1 MQSKP
6 HGKGLAGFIFGLLL
20 ATFIIGVV
28 LYFLNNT
35 PSGIRQPEEPETEI
49 QPEILTPRQE
59 RRAEPE
65 PRPGDTAS
73 GSGRYALP
81 PGDITDKP
89 PVAAS
94 VPQQASTPAQRP
106 EDKPA
111 QTKPREPQRKPEPEA
126 KPTPEQILESGNVER
141 AREQARR
148 QRREAEAKAARE
160 AEAKAARE
168 AEAKAAREAEA
179 AEPRGSRS
187 NAEPR
192 GGNDRYIVQM
202 GSYNNPQAADT
213 QRAKLAML
221 GVNARVASSKRS
233 DGQTVYRIQSG
244 RLSRAE
250 AQALSDKLRGNGI
263 DTLTRQAD

>member
-1 MQSKP
+1 MPNKP
-6 HGKGLAGFIFGLLL
+6 HGQGLSGFIFGLLL
-20 ATFIIGVV
+20 ATLIIGVV

-35 PSGIRQPEEPETEI
+35 PSGIKQPEAPKTEI

-59 RRAEPE
+59 RQPE
-65 PRPGDTAS
+65 QRPSDTTVGS
-73 GSGRYALP
+73 DSGRYALP

-106 EDKPA
+106 EDKPEQDKPA
-111 QTKPREPQRKPEPEA
+111 QTKPREQQRKPEPEA

-160 AEAKAARE
+160 AEAKTAEQHAQRN
-168 AEAKAAREAEA
+168 AEAH
-179 AEPRGSRS
+179 S
-187 NAEPR
+187 
-192 GGNDRYIVQM
+192 GGNGRYIVQM

-221 GVNARVASSKRS
+221 GVNARVTSSKRS

-250 AQALSDKLRGNGI
+250 AQALSERLRGNGI

>member
-1 MQSKP
+1 MPNKP
-6 HGKGLAGFIFGLLL
+6 HGQGLSGFIFGLLL
-20 ATFIIGVV
+20 ATLIIGVV

-35 PSGIRQPEEPETEI
+35 PSGIKQPEAPKTEI

-59 RRAEPE
+59 RQPE
-65 PRPGDTAS
+65 QRPSDTTVGS
-73 GSGRYALP
+73 DSGRYALP

-94 VPQQASTPAQRP
+94 VPQQASTPAQRT

-111 QTKPREPQRKPEPEA
+111 QEDKPVQTKPREPQRKPEPEA

-160 AEAKAARE
+160 AEAKAAEQRAQRN
-168 AEAKAAREAEA
+168 AEAH
-179 AEPRGSRS
+179 S
-187 NAEPR
+187 
-192 GGNDRYIVQM
+192 GGNGRYIVQM
-202 GSYNNPQAADT
+202 GSYNNPEAADT

-250 AQALSDKLRGNGI
+250 AQALSEKLRGNGI

>member
-1 MQSKP
+1 MQTKP
-6 HGKGLAGFIFGLLL
+6 HGKGLSGFIFGLLL
-20 ATFIIGVV
+20 ATLIIGVV

-35 PSGIRQPEEPETEI
+35 PSGIKQPEAPKTEI

-59 RRAEPE
+59 RQPE
-65 PRPGDTAS
+65 QRPSDTTVGS
-73 GSGRYALP
+73 DSGRYALP

-106 EDKPA
+106 EEKPAQEDKPV
-111 QTKPREPQRKPEPEA
+111 QTKPREQQRKPEPEA

-160 AEAKAARE
+160 AEAKTAEQRAQRN
-168 AEAKAAREAEA
+168 AEAH
-179 AEPRGSRS
+179 S
-187 NAEPR
+187 
-192 GGNDRYIVQM
+192 GGNGRYIVQM
-202 GSYNNPQAADT
+202 GSYNNPEAADT

-221 GVNARVASSKRS
+221 GVNARVTSSKRS

-250 AQALSDKLRGNGI
+250 AQALSERLRGNGI

>member
-1 MQSKP
+1 MQNKP
-6 HGKGLAGFIFGLLL
+6 YGQGLSGFIFGLLL
-20 ATFIIGVV
+20 ATLIIGVV

-35 PSGIRQPEEPETEI
+35 PSGIKQPEAPKTEI

-59 RRAEPE
+59 RQPE
-65 PRPGDTAS
+65 QRPSDTTVGS
-73 GSGRYALP
+73 DSGRYALP

-106 EDKPA
+106 EEKPAQEDKPM
-111 QTKPREPQRKPEPEA
+111 QTKPREQQRKPEPEA

-160 AEAKAARE
+160 AEAKTAEQRAQRN
-168 AEAKAAREAEA
+168 AEAH
-179 AEPRGSRS
+179 S
-187 NAEPR
+187 
-192 GGNDRYIVQM
+192 GGNGRYIVQM

-221 GVNARVASSKRS
+221 GVNARVTSSKRS

-250 AQALSDKLRGNGI
+250 AQALSERLRGNGI

>member
-1 MQSKP
+1 MQNKP
-6 HGKGLAGFIFGLLL
+6 YGKGLSGFIFGLLL
-20 ATFIIGVV
+20 ATLIIGVV

-35 PSGIRQPEEPETEI
+35 PSGIKQPEAPKTEI

-59 RRAEPE
+59 RQPE
-65 PRPGDTAS
+65 QRPNDTTVGPDS
-73 GSGRYALP
+73 GHYTLP

-89 PVAAS
+89 PVSA
-94 VPQQASTPAQRP
+94 ASTPAQRQ
-106 EDKPA
+106 EEKPVQENKPV

-160 AEAKAARE
+160 AEAKAAEQRAQRN
-168 AEAKAAREAEA
+168 AEAH
-179 AEPRGSRS
+179 S
-187 NAEPR
+187 
-192 GGNDRYIVQM
+192 GGNGRYIVQM
-202 GSYNNPQAADT
+202 GSYNNPEAADT

>member
-1 MQSKP
+1 MPNKP
-6 HGKGLAGFIFGLLL
+6 HGQGLSGFIFGLLL
-20 ATFIIGVV
+20 ATLIIGVV

-35 PSGIRQPEEPETEI
+35 PSGIKQPEAPKTEI

-59 RRAEPE
+59 RQPE
-65 PRPGDTAS
+65 QRPSDTTVGS
-73 GSGRYALP
+73 DSGRYTLP

-106 EDKPA
+106 EEKSAQEDKPM
-111 QTKPREPQRKPEPEA
+111 QTKPREQQRKPEPEA

-160 AEAKAARE
+160 AEAKT
-168 AEAKAAREAEA
+168 AEQRAQR
-179 AEPRGSRS
+179 
-187 NAEPR
+187 NAE
-192 GGNDRYIVQM
+192 GGNGRYIVQM

-213 QRAKLAML
+213 QHAKLAML
-221 GVNARVASSKRS
+221 GVNARVTSSKRS

-250 AQALSDKLRGNGI
+250 AQALSERLRGNGI

>member
-1 MQSKP
+1 MPNKP
-6 HGKGLAGFIFGLLL
+6 HGQGLSGFIFGLLL
-20 ATFIIGVV
+20 ATLIIGVV

-35 PSGIRQPEEPETEI
+35 PSGIKQPEAPKTEI

-59 RRAEPE
+59 RQPE
-65 PRPGDTAS
+65 QHPSDTTVGSDS
-73 GSGRYALP
+73 GHYTLP

-89 PVAAS
+89 PVSAS
-94 VPQQASTPAQRP
+94 VPQQASTPAQRQEEKP
-106 EDKPA
+106 AQEDKPV

-160 AEAKAARE
+160 AEAKAAEQRAQRN
-168 AEAKAAREAEA
+168 AEAH
-179 AEPRGSRS
+179 S
-187 NAEPR
+187 
-192 GGNDRYIVQM
+192 GGNGRYIVQM

-221 GVNARVASSKRS
+221 GVNARVTSSKRS

-250 AQALSDKLRGNGI
+250 AQALSERLRGNGI
-263 DTLTRQAD
+263 DTLTRQTD

>member
-1 MQSKP
+1 MQNKP

-20 ATFIIGVV
+20 ATLIIGVV

-35 PSGIRQPEEPETEI
+35 PSGIKQPEAPKTEI

-59 RRAEPE
+59 RQPE
-65 PRPGDTAS
+65 QRPNDTTVGPDSGDYT
-73 GSGRYALP
+73 LP

-89 PVAAS
+89 PVSA
-94 VPQQASTPAQRP
+94 ASTPAQRQ
-106 EDKPA
+106 EEKPVQENKPV

-160 AEAKAARE
+160 AEAKAAEQRVQRN
-168 AEAKAAREAEA
+168 AEAH
-179 AEPRGSRS
+179 S
-187 NAEPR
+187 
-192 GGNDRYIVQM
+192 GGNGRYIVQM
-202 GSYNNPQAADT
+202 GSYNNPEAADT

>member
-1 MQSKP
+1 MPNKP
-6 HGKGLAGFIFGLLL
+6 HGQGLSGFIFGLLL
-20 ATFIIGVV
+20 ATLIIGVV

-35 PSGIRQPEEPETEI
+35 PSGIKQPEAPKTEI

-59 RRAEPE
+59 RQPE
-65 PRPGDTAS
+65 QRPSDTTVGS
-73 GSGRYALP
+73 DSGRYALP

-106 EDKPA
+106 EEKPAQEDKPA
-111 QTKPREPQRKPEPEA
+111 QTKPREQQRKPEPEA

-160 AEAKAARE
+160 AESKT
-168 AEAKAAREAEA
+168 AEQRAQR
-179 AEPRGSRS
+179 
-187 NAEPR
+187 NAE
-192 GGNDRYIVQM
+192 GGNGRYIVQM

-221 GVNARVASSKRS
+221 GVNARVTSSKRS

-250 AQALSDKLRGNGI
+250 AQALSERLRGNGI

>member
-1 MQSKP
+1 MPNKP
-6 HGKGLAGFIFGLLL
+6 HGQGLSGFIFGLLL
-20 ATFIIGVV
+20 ATLIIGVV

-35 PSGIRQPEEPETEI
+35 PSGIKQPEAPKTEI

-59 RRAEPE
+59 RQPE
-65 PRPGDTAS
+65 QRPSDTTVGS
-73 GSGRYALP
+73 DSGRYALP

-106 EDKPA
+106 EEKPA
-111 QTKPREPQRKPEPEA
+111 QEDKSVQTKPREQQRKPEPEA

-160 AEAKAARE
+160 AEAKTAEQRAQRN
-168 AEAKAAREAEA
+168 AEAH
-179 AEPRGSRS
+179 S
-187 NAEPR
+187 
-192 GGNDRYIVQM
+192 GGNGRYIVQM

-244 RLSRAE
+244 RLNRAE
-250 AQALSDKLRGNGI
+250 AQALSERLRGNGI

>member
-1 MQSKP
+1 MQNKP
-6 HGKGLAGFIFGLLL
+6 YGKGLSGFIFGLLL
-20 ATFIIGVV
+20 ATLIIGVV

-35 PSGIRQPEEPETEI
+35 PSGIKQPEAPKTEI

-59 RRAEPE
+59 RQPE
-65 PRPGDTAS
+65 QRPSDTTVGS
-73 GSGRYALP
+73 DSGRYALP

-106 EDKPA
+106 EEKPAQEDKPV
-111 QTKPREPQRKPEPEA
+111 QTKPREQQRKPEPEA

-148 QRREAEAKAARE
+148 QRREAEAKVARE
-160 AEAKAARE
+160 AEAKTAEQRAQRN
-168 AEAKAAREAEA
+168 AEAH
-179 AEPRGSRS
+179 S
-187 NAEPR
+187 
-192 GGNDRYIVQM
+192 GGNGRYIVQM

-221 GVNARVASSKRS
+221 GVNARVTSSKRS

-250 AQALSDKLRGNGI
+250 AQALSERLRGNGI

>member
-1 MQSKP
+1 MQNKP
-6 HGKGLAGFIFGLLL
+6 YGKGLSGFIFGLLL
-20 ATFIIGVV
+20 ATLIIGVV

-35 PSGIRQPEEPETEI
+35 PSGIKQPEAPKTEI

-59 RRAEPE
+59 RQPE
-65 PRPGDTAS
+65 QRPSDTTVGSDS
-73 GSGRYALP
+73 GHYTLP

-111 QTKPREPQRKPEPEA
+111 QEDKPVQTKPREPQRKPEPEA

-141 AREQARR
+141 AREQVRR

-160 AEAKAARE
+160 AEAKAAEQRAQRN
-168 AEAKAAREAEA
+168 AEAH
-179 AEPRGSRS
+179 S
-187 NAEPR
+187 
-192 GGNDRYIVQM
+192 GGNGRYIVQM
-202 GSYNNPQAADT
+202 GSYNNPEAADT

-263 DTLTRQAD
+263 DPLPRQAD

>member
-1 MQSKP
+1 MPNKP
-6 HGKGLAGFIFGLLL
+6 HGQGLSGFIFGLLL
-20 ATFIIGVV
+20 ATLIIGVV

-35 PSGIRQPEEPETEI
+35 PSGIKQPEAPKTEI

-59 RRAEPE
+59 RQPE
-65 PRPGDTAS
+65 QRPSDTTVGS
-73 GSGRYALP
+73 DSGRYALP

-106 EDKPA
+106 EEKPA
-111 QTKPREPQRKPEPEA
+111 QEDKSVQTKPREQQRKPEPEA

-160 AEAKAARE
+160 AEAKTAEQRAQRN
-168 AEAKAAREAEA
+168 AEAH
-179 AEPRGSRS
+179 S
-187 NAEPR
+187 
-192 GGNDRYIVQM
+192 GGNGRYIVQM

-221 GVNARVASSKRS
+221 GVNARVTSSKRS

-250 AQALSDKLRGNGI
+250 AQALSERLRGNGI

>member
-1 MQSKP
+1 MPNKP
-6 HGKGLAGFIFGLLL
+6 HGQGLSGFIFGLLL
-20 ATFIIGVV
+20 ATLIIGVV

-35 PSGIRQPEEPETEI
+35 PSGIKQPEAPKTEI

-59 RRAEPE
+59 RQPE
-65 PRPGDTAS
+65 QRPSDTTVGS
-73 GSGRYALP
+73 DSGRYALP

-106 EDKPA
+106 EEKPAQEDKPV

-160 AEAKAARE
+160 AEAKTAEQRAQRN
-168 AEAKAAREAEA
+168 AEAH
-179 AEPRGSRS
+179 S
-187 NAEPR
+187 
-192 GGNDRYIVQM
+192 GGNGRYIVQM

-221 GVNARVASSKRS
+221 GVNARVTSSKRS

-250 AQALSDKLRGNGI
+250 AQALSERLRGNGI

>member
-1 MQSKP
+1 MQTKP
-6 HGKGLAGFIFGLLL
+6 HGKGLSGFIFGLLL
-20 ATFIIGVV
+20 ATLIIGVV

-35 PSGIRQPEEPETEI
+35 PSGIKQPEAPKTEI

-59 RRAEPE
+59 HQPE
-65 PRPGDTAS
+65 HRPSDTTAGSDS
-73 GSGRYALP
+73 GHYTLP

-94 VPQQASTPAQRP
+94 VPQQASMPAQRQEEKP
-106 EDKPA
+106 AQEDKPV

-148 QRREAEAKAARE
+148 QRREAEAKAAEQRAQRN
-160 AEAKAARE
+160 AEAH
-168 AEAKAAREAEA
+168 
-179 AEPRGSRS
+179 S
-187 NAEPR
+187 
-192 GGNDRYIVQM
+192 GGNGRYIVQM
-202 GSYNNPQAADT
+202 GSYNNPEAADT

-233 DGQTVYRIQSG
+233 DGQTVYRIQSS

>member
-1 MQSKP
+1 MPNKP
-6 HGKGLAGFIFGLLL
+6 HGQGLSGFIFGLLL
-20 ATFIIGVV
+20 ATLIIGVV

-35 PSGIRQPEEPETEI
+35 PSGIKQPEAPKTEI

-59 RRAEPE
+59 RQPE
-65 PRPGDTAS
+65 QRPSDTTVGS
-73 GSGRYALP
+73 DSGRYALP

-106 EDKPA
+106 EEKPAQEDKPV
-111 QTKPREPQRKPEPEA
+111 QTKPREQQRKPEPEA

-160 AEAKAARE
+160 AEAKTAEQRAQRN
-168 AEAKAAREAEA
+168 AEAH
-179 AEPRGSRS
+179 S
-187 NAEPR
+187 
-192 GGNDRYIVQM
+192 GGNGRYIVQM

-221 GVNARVASSKRS
+221 GVNARVTSSKRS

-250 AQALSDKLRGNGI
+250 AQALSERLRGNGI

>member
-1 MQSKP
+1 MPNKP
-6 HGKGLAGFIFGLLL
+6 HGQGLSGFIFGLLL
-20 ATFIIGVV
+20 ATLIIGVV

-35 PSGIRQPEEPETEI
+35 PSGIKQPEAPKTEI

-59 RRAEPE
+59 RQPE
-65 PRPGDTAS
+65 QRPSDTTVGS
-73 GSGRYALP
+73 DSGRYALP

-106 EDKPA
+106 EEKPAQEDKPV
-111 QTKPREPQRKPEPEA
+111 QTKPREQQRKPEPEA

-160 AEAKAARE
+160 AESKT
-168 AEAKAAREAEA
+168 AEQRAQR
-179 AEPRGSRS
+179 
-187 NAEPR
+187 NAE
-192 GGNDRYIVQM
+192 GGNGRYIVQM

-221 GVNARVASSKRS
+221 GVNARVTSSKRS
-233 DGQTVYRIQSG
+233 DGQTVYRLQSG

-250 AQALSDKLRGNGI
+250 AQPTNPFPSTSNNERLK
-263 DTLTRQAD
+263 

>member
-1 MQSKP
+1 MPNKP
-6 HGKGLAGFIFGLLL
+6 HGQGLSGFIFGLLL
-20 ATFIIGVV
+20 ATLIIGVV

-35 PSGIRQPEEPETEI
+35 PSGIKQPEAPKTEI

-59 RRAEPE
+59 RQPE
-65 PRPGDTAS
+65 QRPSDTTVGS
-73 GSGRYALP
+73 DSGRYALP

-106 EDKPA
+106 EEKPAQEDKPG
-111 QTKPREPQRKPEPEA
+111 QTKPREQQRKPEPEA

-160 AEAKAARE
+160 AEAKTAEQRAQRN
-168 AEAKAAREAEA
+168 AEAH
-179 AEPRGSRS
+179 S
-187 NAEPR
+187 
-192 GGNDRYIVQM
+192 GGNGRYIVQM

-221 GVNARVASSKRS
+221 GVNARVTSSKRS
-233 DGQTVYRIQSG
+233 DSQTVYRIQSG

-250 AQALSDKLRGNGI
+250 AQALSERLRGNGI

>member
-1 MQSKP
+1 MPNKP
-6 HGKGLAGFIFGLLL
+6 HGQGLSGFIFGLLL
-20 ATFIIGVV
+20 ATLIIGVV

-35 PSGIRQPEEPETEI
+35 PSGIKQPEAPKTEI

-59 RRAEPE
+59 RQPE
-65 PRPGDTAS
+65 QRPSDTTVGS
-73 GSGRYALP
+73 DSGRYALP

-106 EDKPA
+106 EEKPAQEDKPA
-111 QTKPREPQRKPEPEA
+111 QTKPREQQRKPEPEA

-160 AEAKAARE
+160 VEAKTAEQRAQRNAEAH
-168 AEAKAAREAEA
+168 
-179 AEPRGSRS
+179 S
-187 NAEPR
+187 

-221 GVNARVASSKRS
+221 GVNARVTSSKRS

-250 AQALSDKLRGNGI
+250 AQALSERLRGNGI

>member
-1 MQSKP
+1 MQNKP
-6 HGKGLAGFIFGLLL
+6 HGQGLSGFIFGLLL
-20 ATFIIGVV
+20 ATLIIGVV

-35 PSGIRQPEEPETEI
+35 PSGIKQPEAPKTEI

-59 RRAEPE
+59 RQPE
-65 PRPGDTAS
+65 QRPSDTTVGS
-73 GSGRYALP
+73 DSGRYALP

-106 EDKPA
+106 EDKPEQDKPA
-111 QTKPREPQRKPEPEA
+111 QTKPREQQRKPEPEA

-141 AREQARR
+141 AREQARH

-160 AEAKAARE
+160 AEAKT
-168 AEAKAAREAEA
+168 AEQRAQR
-179 AEPRGSRS
+179 
-187 NAEPR
+187 NAEVHS
-192 GGNDRYIVQM
+192 GGNGRYIVQM

-221 GVNARVASSKRS
+221 GVNARVTSSKRS

-250 AQALSDKLRGNGI
+250 AQALSERLRGNGI

>member
-1 MQSKP
+1 MQNKP
-6 HGKGLAGFIFGLLL
+6 YGKGLSGFIFGLLL
-20 ATFIIGVV
+20 ATLIIGVV

-35 PSGIRQPEEPETEI
+35 PSGIKQPEAPKTEI

-59 RRAEPE
+59 RQPE
-65 PRPGDTAS
+65 QRPSDTTVGS
-73 GSGRYALP
+73 DSGRYALP

-94 VPQQASTPAQRP
+94 VPQQASTSAQRP
-106 EDKPA
+106 EEKPAQEDKPG
-111 QTKPREPQRKPEPEA
+111 QTKPREQQRKPEPEA

-160 AEAKAARE
+160 AEAKTAEQRAQRN
-168 AEAKAAREAEA
+168 AEAH
-179 AEPRGSRS
+179 S
-187 NAEPR
+187 
-192 GGNDRYIVQM
+192 GGNGRYIVQM
-202 GSYNNPQAADT
+202 GSYNNPEAADT

-221 GVNARVASSKRS
+221 GVNARVTSSKRS

-250 AQALSDKLRGNGI
+250 AQALSERLRGNGI

>member
-1 MQSKP
+1 MPNKP
-6 HGKGLAGFIFGLLL
+6 HGQGLSGFIFGLLL
-20 ATFIIGVV
+20 ATLIIGVV

-35 PSGIRQPEEPETEI
+35 PSGIKQPEAPKTEI
-49 QPEILTPRQE
+49 QPEILPPRQE
-59 RRAEPE
+59 RQPE
-65 PRPGDTAS
+65 QRPSDTTVGS
-73 GSGRYALP
+73 DSGRYALP

-94 VPQQASTPAQRP
+94 VPQQASTPAQRT

-111 QTKPREPQRKPEPEA
+111 QEDKPVQTKPREPQRKPEPEA

-160 AEAKAARE
+160 AEAKAAEQRAQRN
-168 AEAKAAREAEA
+168 AEAH
-179 AEPRGSRS
+179 S
-187 NAEPR
+187 
-192 GGNDRYIVQM
+192 GGNGRYIVQM
-202 GSYNNPQAADT
+202 GSYNNPEAADT

>member
-1 MQSKP
+1 MPNKP
-6 HGKGLAGFIFGLLL
+6 HGQGLSGFIFGLLL
-20 ATFIIGVV
+20 ATLIIGVV

-35 PSGIRQPEEPETEI
+35 PSGIKQPEAPKTEI

-59 RRAEPE
+59 RQPE
-65 PRPGDTAS
+65 QRPSDTTVGS
-73 GSGRYALP
+73 DSGRYALP

-106 EDKPA
+106 EEKPAPEDKPM
-111 QTKPREPQRKPEPEA
+111 QTKPREQQRKPEPEA

-160 AEAKAARE
+160 AEAKT
-168 AEAKAAREAEA
+168 AEQRAQR
-179 AEPRGSRS
+179 
-187 NAEPR
+187 NAEVHS
-192 GGNDRYIVQM
+192 GGNGRYIVQM

-221 GVNARVASSKRS
+221 GVNARVTSSKRS

-250 AQALSDKLRGNGI
+250 AQALSERLRGNGI

>member
-1 MQSKP
+1 MPNKP
-6 HGKGLAGFIFGLLL
+6 HGQGLSGFIFGLLL
-20 ATFIIGVV
+20 ATLIIGVV

-35 PSGIRQPEEPETEI
+35 PSGIKQPEAPKTEI

-59 RRAEPE
+59 RQPE
-65 PRPGDTAS
+65 QRPSDTTVGS
-73 GSGRYALP
+73 DSGRYALP

-106 EDKPA
+106 EEKPAQEDKPV
-111 QTKPREPQRKPEPEA
+111 QTKPREQQRKPEPEV

-160 AEAKAARE
+160 AEAKTAEQRAQRN
-168 AEAKAAREAEA
+168 AEAH
-179 AEPRGSRS
+179 S
-187 NAEPR
+187 
-192 GGNDRYIVQM
+192 GGNGRYIVQM
-202 GSYNNPQAADT
+202 GSYNNPEAADT

-221 GVNARVASSKRS
+221 GVNARVTSSKRS

-250 AQALSDKLRGNGI
+250 AQALSERLRGNGI

>member
-1 MQSKP
+1 MPNKP
-6 HGKGLAGFIFGLLL
+6 HGQGLSGFIFGLLL
-20 ATFIIGVV
+20 ATLIIGVV

-35 PSGIRQPEEPETEI
+35 PSGIKQPEAPKTEI

-59 RRAEPE
+59 RQPAQ
-65 PRPGDTAS
+65 RPSDTTVGS
-73 GSGRYALP
+73 DSGRYALP

-106 EDKPA
+106 EDKPEQDKPA
-111 QTKPREPQRKPEPEA
+111 QTKPREQQRKPEPEA
-126 KPTPEQILESGNVER
+126 KPTPAQILESGNVER

-160 AEAKAARE
+160 AEAKTAEQRAQRN
-168 AEAKAAREAEA
+168 AEAH
-179 AEPRGSRS
+179 S
-187 NAEPR
+187 
-192 GGNDRYIVQM
+192 GGNGRYIVQM

-221 GVNARVASSKRS
+221 GVNARVTSSKRS

-250 AQALSDKLRGNGI
+250 AQALSERLRGNGI

>member
-1 MQSKP
+1 MPNKP
-6 HGKGLAGFIFGLLL
+6 HGQGLSGFIFGLLL
-20 ATFIIGVV
+20 ATLIIGVV

-35 PSGIRQPEEPETEI
+35 PSGIKQPEAPKTEI

-59 RRAEPE
+59 RQPE
-65 PRPGDTAS
+65 QRPSDTTVGS
-73 GSGRYALP
+73 DSGRYALP

-106 EDKPA
+106 EEKPAQEDKPG
-111 QTKPREPQRKPEPEA
+111 QTKPREQQRKPEPEA

-160 AEAKAARE
+160 AEAKTAEQRAQRN
-168 AEAKAAREAEA
+168 AEAH
-179 AEPRGSRS
+179 S
-187 NAEPR
+187 
-192 GGNDRYIVQM
+192 GGNGRYIVQM

-221 GVNARVASSKRS
+221 GVNARVTSSKRS

-250 AQALSDKLRGNGI
+250 AQALSERLRGNGI

>member
-1 MQSKP
+1 MQNKP
-6 HGKGLAGFIFGLLL
+6 YGKGLSGFIFGLLL
-20 ATFIIGVV
+20 ATLIIGVV

-35 PSGIRQPEEPETEI
+35 PSGIKQPEAPKTEI

-59 RRAEPE
+59 RQPE
-65 PRPGDTAS
+65 QCPNDTTVGPDSGDYT
-73 GSGRYALP
+73 LP

-89 PVAAS
+89 PVSA
-94 VPQQASTPAQRP
+94 ASTPAQRQ
-106 EDKPA
+106 EEKPVQENKPV

-160 AEAKAARE
+160 AEAKAAEQRAQRN
-168 AEAKAAREAEA
+168 AEAH
-179 AEPRGSRS
+179 S
-187 NAEPR
+187 
-192 GGNDRYIVQM
+192 GGNGRYIVQM
-202 GSYNNPQAADT
+202 GSYNNPEAADT

>member
-1 MQSKP
+1 MPNKP
-6 HGKGLAGFIFGLLL
+6 HGQGLSGFIFGLLL
-20 ATFIIGVV
+20 ATLIIGVV

-35 PSGIRQPEEPETEI
+35 PSGIKQPEAPKTEI

-59 RRAEPE
+59 RQPE
-65 PRPGDTAS
+65 QRPSDTTVGS
-73 GSGRYALP
+73 DSGRYALP

-106 EDKPA
+106 EDKPEQDKPA

-160 AEAKAARE
+160 AEAKTAEQRAQRNTE
-168 AEAKAAREAEA
+168 AHS
-179 AEPRGSRS
+179 GS
-187 NAEPR
+187 N
-192 GGNDRYIVQM
+192 GRYIVQM

-221 GVNARVASSKRS
+221 GVNARVTSSKRS

-250 AQALSDKLRGNGI
+250 AQALSERLRGNGI

>member
-1 MQSKP
+1 MQNKP
-6 HGKGLAGFIFGLLL
+6 HGQGLSGFIFGLLL
-20 ATFIIGVV
+20 ATLIIGVV

-35 PSGIRQPEEPETEI
+35 PSGIKQPEAPKTEI

-59 RRAEPE
+59 RQPE
-65 PRPGDTAS
+65 QRPSDTTVGS
-73 GSGRYALP
+73 DSGRYTLP

-106 EDKPA
+106 EEKPA
-111 QTKPREPQRKPEPEA
+111 QEDKSVQTKPREQQRKPEPEA

-160 AEAKAARE
+160 AESKT
-168 AEAKAAREAEA
+168 AEQRAQR
-179 AEPRGSRS
+179 
-187 NAEPR
+187 NAE
-192 GGNDRYIVQM
+192 GGNGRYIVQM

-221 GVNARVASSKRS
+221 GVNARVTSNKRS

-250 AQALSDKLRGNGI
+250 AQALSERLRGNGI

>member
-1 MQSKP
+1 MQNKP
-6 HGKGLAGFIFGLLL
+6 YGKGLSGFIFGLLL
-20 ATFIIGVV
+20 ATLIIGVV

-35 PSGIRQPEEPETEI
+35 PSGIKQPEAPKTEI

-59 RRAEPE
+59 RQPE
-65 PRPGDTAS
+65 QRPSDTTVGS
-73 GSGRYALP
+73 DSGRYALP

-106 EDKPA
+106 EEKPAQEDKPA
-111 QTKPREPQRKPEPEA
+111 QTKPREQQRKPEPEA

-160 AEAKAARE
+160 AEAKTAEQRAQRN
-168 AEAKAAREAEA
+168 AEAH
-179 AEPRGSRS
+179 S
-187 NAEPR
+187 
-192 GGNDRYIVQM
+192 GGNGRYIVQM

-221 GVNARVASSKRS
+221 GVNARVTSSKRS

-250 AQALSDKLRGNGI
+250 AQALSERLRGNGI

>member
-1 MQSKP
+1 MPHKP
-6 HGKGLAGFIFGLLL
+6 HGQGLSGFIFGLLL
-20 ATFIIGVV
+20 ATLIIGVV

-35 PSGIRQPEEPETEI
+35 PSGIKQPEAPKTEI

-59 RRAEPE
+59 RQPE
-65 PRPGDTAS
+65 QRPSDTTVGS
-73 GSGRYALP
+73 DSGRYALP

-94 VPQQASTPAQRP
+94 VPQQASTPAQRT

-111 QTKPREPQRKPEPEA
+111 QEDKPVQTKPREPQRKPEPEA

-160 AEAKAARE
+160 AEAKAAEQRAQRN
-168 AEAKAAREAEA
+168 AEAH
-179 AEPRGSRS
+179 S
-187 NAEPR
+187 
-192 GGNDRYIVQM
+192 GGNGRYIVQM
-202 GSYNNPQAADT
+202 GSYNNPEAADT

-250 AQALSDKLRGNGI
+250 AQALSEKLRGNGI

>member
-1 MQSKP
+1 MQNKP
-6 HGKGLAGFIFGLLL
+6 YGKGLSGFIFGLLL
-20 ATFIIGVV
+20 ATLIIGVV
-28 LYFLNNT
+28 LYFLNNM
-35 PSGIRQPEEPETEI
+35 PSGIKQPEAPKTEI

-59 RRAEPE
+59 RQPE
-65 PRPGDTAS
+65 QRPSDTTVGS
-73 GSGRYALP
+73 DSGRYALP

-94 VPQQASTPAQRP
+94 VPQQASTPAQRQ
-106 EDKPA
+106 EEKPA
-111 QTKPREPQRKPEPEA
+111 QENKPVQTKPREPQRKPEPEA

-160 AEAKAARE
+160 AEAKAAEQR
-168 AEAKAAREAEA
+168 AQR
-179 AEPRGSRS
+179 
-187 NAEPR
+187 NAEVHS
-192 GGNDRYIVQM
+192 GGNGRYIVQM
-202 GSYNNPQAADT
+202 GSYNNPEAADT

-250 AQALSDKLRGNGI
+250 AQAISDKLRGNGI

>member
-1 MQSKP
+1 MPNKP
-6 HGKGLAGFIFGLLL
+6 HGQGLSGFIFGLLL
-20 ATFIIGVV
+20 ATLIIGVV

-35 PSGIRQPEEPETEI
+35 PSGIKQPEAPKTEI

-59 RRAEPE
+59 RQPE
-65 PRPGDTAS
+65 QRPSDTTVGS
-73 GSGRYALP
+73 DSGRYALP

-94 VPQQASTPAQRP
+94 VPQQASTPAQRT

-111 QTKPREPQRKPEPEA
+111 QEDKPVQTKPREPQRKPEPEA

-160 AEAKAARE
+160 AEAKAAEQRAQRN
-168 AEAKAAREAEA
+168 AEAH
-179 AEPRGSRS
+179 S
-187 NAEPR
+187 
-192 GGNDRYIVQM
+192 GGNGRYIVQM
-202 GSYNNPQAADT
+202 GSYNNPEAADT

-221 GVNARVASSKRS
+221 GVNARVASRKRS

>member
-1 MQSKP
+1 MPNKP
-6 HGKGLAGFIFGLLL
+6 HGQGLSGFIFGLLL
-20 ATFIIGVV
+20 ATLIIGVV

-35 PSGIRQPEEPETEI
+35 PSGIKQPEAPKTEI

-59 RRAEPE
+59 RQPE
-65 PRPGDTAS
+65 QRPSDTTVGS
-73 GSGRYALP
+73 DSGRYTLP

-94 VPQQASTPAQRP
+94 VPQQVSTPAQRQEEKP
-106 EDKPA
+106 AQEDKPV

-160 AEAKAARE
+160 AEAKTAEQRAQRN
-168 AEAKAAREAEA
+168 AEAH
-179 AEPRGSRS
+179 S
-187 NAEPR
+187 
-192 GGNDRYIVQM
+192 GGNGRYIVQM
-202 GSYNNPQAADT
+202 GSYNNPEAADT

-221 GVNARVASSKRS
+221 GVNARVTSSKRS
-233 DGQTVYRIQSG
+233 DGQTVYRIQSS

-250 AQALSDKLRGNGI
+250 AQALSERLRGNGI

>member
-81 PGDITDKP
+81 PGDITDT

-106 EDKPA
+106 EDKPEQDKPA

-168 AEAKAAREAEA
+168 TKA
-179 AEPRGSRS
+179 AEPRGNR
-187 NAEPR
+187 NAEAHS
-192 GGNDRYIVQM
+192 GGNGRYIVQM

-250 AQALSDKLRGNGI
+250 AQALSEHLRGNGV

>member
-1 MQSKP
+1 MQNKP
-6 HGKGLAGFIFGLLL
+6 YGKGLSGFIFGLLL
-20 ATFIIGVV
+20 ATLIIGVV

-35 PSGIRQPEEPETEI
+35 PSGIKEPEAPKTEI

-59 RRAEPE
+59 RQPE
-65 PRPGDTAS
+65 QRPSDTTA
-73 GSGRYALP
+73 GSDRGHYTLP

-94 VPQQASTPAQRP
+94 VPQQASTPAQRQ

-111 QTKPREPQRKPEPEA
+111 QEDKPVQTKPREPQRKPEPEA

-148 QRREAEAKAARE
+148 QRRESEAKAAEQRAQRN
-160 AEAKAARE
+160 AEAH
-168 AEAKAAREAEA
+168 
-179 AEPRGSRS
+179 S
-187 NAEPR
+187 
-192 GGNDRYIVQM
+192 GGNGRYIVQM
-202 GSYNNPQAADT
+202 GSYNNPEAADT

>member
-1 MQSKP
+1 MPNKP
-6 HGKGLAGFIFGLLL
+6 HGQGLSGFIFGLLL
-20 ATFIIGVV
+20 ATLIIGVV

-35 PSGIRQPEEPETEI
+35 PSGIKQPEAPKTEI

-59 RRAEPE
+59 RQPE
-65 PRPGDTAS
+65 QRPSDTTVGS
-73 GSGRYALP
+73 DSGRYALP

-106 EDKPA
+106 EEKPAQEDKPG
-111 QTKPREPQRKPEPEA
+111 QTKPREQQRKPEPEA

-160 AEAKAARE
+160 AEAKTAEQRTQRN
-168 AEAKAAREAEA
+168 AEAH
-179 AEPRGSRS
+179 S
-187 NAEPR
+187 
-192 GGNDRYIVQM
+192 GGNGRYIVQM
-202 GSYNNPQAADT
+202 GSYNNPEAADT

-221 GVNARVASSKRS
+221 GVNARVTSSKRS

-250 AQALSDKLRGNGI
+250 AQALSERLRGNGI